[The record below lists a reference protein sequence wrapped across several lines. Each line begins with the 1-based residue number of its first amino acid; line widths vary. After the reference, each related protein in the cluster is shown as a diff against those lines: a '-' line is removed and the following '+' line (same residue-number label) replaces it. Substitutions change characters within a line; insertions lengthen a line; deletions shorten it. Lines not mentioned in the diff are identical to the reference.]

1 VKIFVTGATGFVGGY
16 FCRAA
21 ALEGHEVLA
30 LCRSDGGPHRW
41 RNARG
46 SLEDLPWDEIEAF
59 EPEAVVHLAW
69 VATPGVYLNSP
80 ENEKLIDLSASF
92 FERLC
97 RIGVEKITA
106 VGTCIEYAPSDRPL
120 NERNSPLG
128 PSFPYSRAKV
138 ETMARLQKIADAAG
152 VPWSWARVFYPYGPG
167 EHPGRMPTSLF
178 RKFQAGERVEL
189 KTPSSVK
196 DYIFIDD
203 LASGL
208 LRVVESGLTG
218 PVNLGSGQGIA
229 IRDLA
234 AEIADISG
242 ASLDLISEADP
253 PAVDPFPVTVADASR
268 LKSTGWEPRYSLR
281 EGLERLSSALAKS

>member
-1 VKIFVTGATGFVGGY
+1 MKIFVTGAAGFVGGH
-16 FCRAA
+16 FCREAA
-21 ALEGHEVLA
+21 QEGHEVLA
-30 LCRSDGGPHRW
+30 LCRGDRGPHGCRI
-41 RNARG
+41 ARG

-59 EPEAVVHLAW
+59 EPEAAVHLAW
-69 VATPGVYLNSP
+69 VATPGVYLDSS
-80 ENEKLIDLSASF
+80 ENERLIDLSAHL
-92 FERLC
+92 FEGLC
-97 RIGVEKITA
+97 RIGVEQITA

-120 NERNSPLG
+120 NERSSGLA

-138 ETMARLQKIADAAG
+138 ATAESLREIADAAG
-152 VPWSWARVFYPYGPG
+152 VEWSWARVFYPYGPG

-189 KTPSSVK
+189 KTPDSVK

-218 PVNLGSGQGIA
+218 AVNLGSGQGIA
-229 IRDLA
+229 ICDLA
-234 AEIADISG
+234 AEIANIAG
-242 ASLDLISEADP
+242 ASRDLVTEADP
-253 PAVDPFPVTVADASR
+253 LADDPFPVTVADVAR

-281 EGLERLSSALAKS
+281 EGLERLSSALAES